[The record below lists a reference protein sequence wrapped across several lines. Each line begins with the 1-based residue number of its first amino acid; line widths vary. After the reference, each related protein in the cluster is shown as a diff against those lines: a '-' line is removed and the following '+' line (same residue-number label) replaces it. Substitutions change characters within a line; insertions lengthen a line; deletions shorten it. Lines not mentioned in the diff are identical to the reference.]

1 METHEIAERLGVP
14 SRSFGWRF
22 TAINPAL
29 DVQRPF
35 LGVAAAEK
43 RLVDISSFTPNLSAP
58 GPRF

>member
-1 METHEIAERLGVP
+1 MGTHEIAERLGVP
-14 SRSFGWRF
+14 SRTFGWRF

-43 RLVDISSFTPNLSAP
+43 RLDIFLYAEPERARTPI
-58 GPRF
+58 